1 MIQQINLYQ
10 DCLKEKKDPFPPSTM
25 GVVLGTALFAM
36 LLLFGISKWQVNSLS
51 ERYQYLQSRKAEILE
66 VLKKTEEHAK
76 PLTGDSLL
84 QEEVTRMRTVVAD
97 KSALLWK
104 MSGLKGKSGL
114 AFSRYLETLGRS
126 SRQGLWLTRIVIREA
141 GKSITLEG
149 SALHPWLVSRFT
161 QDLARQEGFAGL
173 TAARLHIQNT
183 GTGRDTVH
191 FTLETEPE
199 KTR

>member
-1 MIQQINLYQ
+1 VIQQVNLYQ

-36 LLLFGISKWQVNSLS
+36 LLLFGISKWQVNSLG

-66 VLKKTEEHAK
+66 ALKKTEEHSK

-84 QEEVTRMRTVVAD
+84 QEELTRMRTVVAD

-104 MSGLKGKSGL
+104 MSGLKGKSRL

-126 SRQGLWLTRIVIREA
+126 SRQGLWLTRIEIKEA

-149 SALHPWLVSRFT
+149 SALQPWLVSRFT

-173 TAARLHIQNT
+173 TAARLYIQNT
-183 GTGRDTVH
+183 GTGRDTVN
-191 FTLETEPE
+191 FILETEPE
-199 KTR
+199 KAR